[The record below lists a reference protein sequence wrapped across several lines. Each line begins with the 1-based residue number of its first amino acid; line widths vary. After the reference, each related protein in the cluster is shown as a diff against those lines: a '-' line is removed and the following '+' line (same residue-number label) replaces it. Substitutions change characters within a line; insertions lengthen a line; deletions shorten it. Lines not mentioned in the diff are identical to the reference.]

1 VTHQL
6 IHFVCDASCFDIYRY
21 IFKWLQEMEP
31 LYHIM
36 VPFNTIFTHQSNL
49 SSFIR
54 CSLIRYDYE
63 GI

>member
-1 VTHQL
+1 MTHQL
-6 IHFVCDASCFDIYRY
+6 ILFVCDASCFDIYRFFF
-21 IFKWLQEMEP
+21 IWLQEMEP
-31 LYHIM
+31 LCHIM

-54 CSLIRYDYE
+54 CSVIRDDYE